1 LHLASCIQ
9 HIVNMFEID
18 KWQEIFNTIQKN
30 KLRTFLTGFSV
41 AWGIFMLIILLGSG
55 KGLENGVR
63 EQFKGGATN
72 GIWISSGITSMK
84 FKGLKTGREIDL
96 TNEDYSYL
104 KTTLKGPDRMSA
116 RLFLGSCLTSYKKE
130 YGTFFV
136 SPCHPDYGI
145 IKEVQILQG
154 RFLNNIDISE
164 FRKVAVIGE
173 KVKSDLF
180 KGSDTIAL
188 GKYISIKGVLFK
200 VVGIFRDFSRN
211 DDEQK
216 RIYLPISTAQRIF
229 NGDNIINQV
238 SFTTGTAP
246 PEEADAMVKNTRTIL
261 AKRHTFS
268 YDDERAINIWNKS
281 EEVRKFNALFAGI
294 RLFIWIIGIGTII
307 AGVVGVSNI
316 MMIVVKE
323 RTKEIGIRKAL
334 GATPFSIIS
343 LVLQESILITGFAG
357 YVGLVLGVG
366 LLELISKNMPET
378 EFFRNPEADFS
389 LALGATI
396 LLVIAGAIAGFVPA
410 MKAAKV
416 RPVEAL
422 RDE

>member
-1 LHLASCIQ
+1 
-9 HIVNMFEID
+9 MFEID

-72 GIWISSGITSMK
+72 GIWISSGMTSLQ
-84 FKGLKTGREIDL
+84 FKGLKSGREINL
-96 TNEDYSYL
+96 TNQDYSYL
-104 KTTLKGPDRMSA
+104 KTTLRGPDRMSA
-116 RLFLGSCLTSYKKE
+116 RLFLGNCLTSYKNE
-130 YGTFFV
+130 YGTFFI
-136 SPCHPDYGI
+136 SPCHPDYGN
-145 IKEVQILQG
+145 IKEVEILQG

-200 VVGIFRDFSRN
+200 IVGIFRDFSRN

-229 NGDNIINQV
+229 EGDNIINQI
-238 SFTTGTAP
+238 SFTTGSAP

-334 GATPFSIIS
+334 GATPISIIS
-343 LVLQESILITGFAG
+343 LILQESIMITGFAG
-357 YVGLVLGVG
+357 YIGLVLGVG
-366 LLELISKNMPET
+366 VLELISKNMPAT
-378 EFFRNPEADFS
+378 EFFLNPEADFA
-389 LALGATI
+389 LAVGATI
-396 LLVIAGAIAGFVPA
+396 LLILAGAVAGFVPA

-416 RPVEAL
+416 KPVEAL

>member
-1 LHLASCIQ
+1 
-9 HIVNMFEID
+9 MFEID
-18 KWQEIFNTIQKN
+18 KWQEILNTIRKN

-63 EQFKGGATN
+63 EQFRGGAVN
-72 GIWISSGITSMK
+72 GVWISSGITSMQ

-96 TNEDYSYL
+96 TNEDYKYIKS
-104 KTTLKGPDRMSA
+104 TLQGPDRMSA
-116 RLFLGSCLTSYKKE
+116 RIFLGSCLTSYKNE
-130 YGTFFV
+130 YGTFFI

-145 IKEVQILQG
+145 IKEVEMIQG
-154 RFLNNIDISE
+154 RFLNNIDITE

-180 KGSDTIAL
+180 KGIDTIAL
-188 GKYISIKGVLFK
+188 GKYIAIKGVLFK
-200 VVGIFRDFSRN
+200 VVGVFRDFSRN

-216 RIYLPISTAQRIF
+216 RIYLPISTAQRVF
-229 NGDNIINQV
+229 QGNNIISQI
-238 SFTTGTAP
+238 SFTTGNASV
-246 PEEADAMVKNTRTIL
+246 EEADAMVNNTRTIL
-261 AKRHTFS
+261 AKRHTFN
-268 YDDERAINIWNKS
+268 YDDKRAVNIWNKS

-357 YVGLVLGVG
+357 YIGLVLGVG
-366 LLELISKNMPET
+366 LLEIISKNMPAT
-378 EFFRNPEADFS
+378 EFFRNPEADFT
-389 LALGATI
+389 LAVGATI
-396 LLVIAGAIAGFVPA
+396 LLVIAGAVAGFVPA

-416 RPVEAL
+416 KPVEAL